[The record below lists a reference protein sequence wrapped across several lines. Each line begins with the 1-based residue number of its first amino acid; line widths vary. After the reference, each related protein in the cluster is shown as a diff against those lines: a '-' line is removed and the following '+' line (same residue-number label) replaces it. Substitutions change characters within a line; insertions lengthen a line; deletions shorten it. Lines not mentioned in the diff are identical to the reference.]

1 MDEVVA
7 RRARAAGFSTPDE
20 FVSDS
25 MERILAE
32 DAQHEVAV
40 LEGLRSEISPLTRED
55 LDSIRSIARQARER
69 SSAQLAEV
77 LSGFTRSNTRR
88 LSH

>member
-40 LEGLRSEISPLTRED
+40 LEGLRSEIVSVTPSTYGMHKCD
-55 LDSIRSIARQARER
+55 N
-69 SSAQLAEV
+69 AE
-77 LSGFTRSNTRR
+77 L
-88 LSH
+88 

>member
-1 MDEVVA
+1 MTVTLPPRMDEVVA

-32 DAQHEVAV
+32 DARHEAAV
-40 LEGLRSEISPLTRED
+40 LEGLHSEVSPLTRED
-55 LDSIRSIARQARER
+55 LDSVRGIARQARER
-69 SSAQLAEV
+69 TAA
-77 LSGFTRSNTRR
+77 
-88 LSH
+88 

>member
-1 MDEVVA
+1 MTITLPPRMDEVVS

-32 DAQHEVAV
+32 EARHEAAV
-40 LEGLRSEISPLTRED
+40 LGGVRSEVSPLTRED
-55 LDSIRSIARQARER
+55 LDSVRSIARQARER
-69 SSAQLAEV
+69 AAA
-77 LSGFTRSNTRR
+77 
-88 LSH
+88 

>member
-1 MDEVVA
+1 MTITLPPRMDEVVA

-55 LDSIRSIARQARER
+55 LDSVRSIARQARER
-69 SSAQLAEV
+69 AAA
-77 LSGFTRSNTRR
+77 
-88 LSH
+88 

>member
-1 MDEVVA
+1 MDELVE

-32 DAQHEVAV
+32 DAQHEAAV

-55 LDSIRSIARQARER
+55 LDSVRSIARQARER
-69 SSAQLAEV
+69 AAA
-77 LSGFTRSNTRR
+77 
-88 LSH
+88 